1 MATEIKSYDPVKKR
15 KFQNMT
21 RHVDMIDQLITLMM
35 KLKDKMFYYRDLYQ
49 EIVNFMIECCVNNP
63 IVQKH
68 LLKDLSFFVDMINQR
83 IETGQLI
90 SEIIKSNVDQERSQI
105 FIDYL
110 VNKIINQGYFKSTLF
125 YLLLKLANNQND
137 VQTDNKIK
145 RNENKEQSNQ
155 QFIMKQIVKN
165 YRFRS
170 IIYMKKEYTATKLGI
185 IKAYVRRLDQ

>member
-1 MATEIKSYDPVKKR
+1 
-15 KFQNMT
+15 
-21 RHVDMIDQLITLMM
+21 
-35 KLKDKMFYYRDLYQ
+35 
-49 EIVNFMIECCVNNP
+49 
-63 IVQKH
+63 
-68 LLKDLSFFVDMINQR
+68 MINQR